1 MQKCLLILRMQI
13 KKGIVAEAKDRI
25 SNLKGSI
32 KKMSK
37 KEKKY
42 KNADKT
48 LEILKKILDYNKDVQ
63 NIFQHASK
71 VDKGKSEPEGSIAK
85 RTILRK
91 GMVAEIEKEEKN
103 IDYKLFN
110 RYFTNYQL
118 ISKIKKKIWL

>member
-1 MQKCLLILRMQI
+1 MQI

-48 LEILKKILDYNKDVQ
+48 LEIIKKILDYNKDAQ
-63 NIFQHASK
+63 KNFQLMTK
-71 VDKGKSEPEGSIAK
+71 M
-85 RTILRK
+85 RT
-91 GMVAEIEKEEKN
+91 
-103 IDYKLFN
+103 
-110 RYFTNYQL
+110 
-118 ISKIKKKIWL
+118 